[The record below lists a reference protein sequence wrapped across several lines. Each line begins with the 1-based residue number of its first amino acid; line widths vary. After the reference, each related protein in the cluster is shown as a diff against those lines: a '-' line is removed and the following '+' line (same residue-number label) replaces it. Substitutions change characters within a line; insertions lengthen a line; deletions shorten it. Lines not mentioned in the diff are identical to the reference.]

1 MNTIEPIVSDS
12 ERLFVTKKV
21 LAQRYGV
28 CPRTIQ
34 NWSDAG
40 LLVFIKKRR
49 VVRYHVPGCDAALM
63 RNGLQL
69 S

>member
-1 MNTIEPIVSDS
+1 MNPIEPIALGAD
-12 ERLFVTKKV
+12 RLFVTKQV

-34 NWSDAG
+34 KWSDAG

-63 RNGLQL
+63 QNGLHL
-69 S
+69 N

>member
-1 MNTIEPIVSDS
+1 MNPIEPTSPDSD
-12 ERLFVTKKV
+12 RLFVTKKV

-63 RNGLQL
+63 QNGLQL
-69 S
+69 N

>member
-1 MNTIEPIVSDS
+1 MNPIEPIALGAD
-12 ERLFVTKKV
+12 RLFVTKQV

-28 CPRTIQ
+28 SPRTIQ
-34 NWSDAG
+34 KWSDAG

-63 RNGLQL
+63 QNGLHL
-69 S
+69 N

>member
-1 MNTIEPIVSDS
+1 MNPIEPTAPSAD
-12 ERLFVTKKV
+12 RLFVTKQV

-34 NWSDAG
+34 TWTDAG
-40 LLVFIKKRR
+40 LLVFIRKRR

-63 RNGLQL
+63 QNGLQL
-69 S
+69 N

>member
-1 MNTIEPIVSDS
+1 MNPIEPTSPDSD
-12 ERLFVTKKV
+12 RLFVTKKV

-28 CPRTIQ
+28 CLRTIQ

-49 VVRYHVPGCDAALM
+49 VVRYHVPACDAALM
-63 RNGLQL
+63 QNEPQL
-69 S
+69 N

>member
-1 MNTIEPIVSDS
+1 MNSIEPTAPGAD
-12 ERLFVTKKV
+12 RLFVTKKV
-21 LAQRYGV
+21 LARRYGV

-34 NWSDAG
+34 KWSDAG

-63 RNGLQL
+63 QNGLQL
-69 S
+69 N

>member
-1 MNTIEPIVSDS
+1 MNTIEPMVSVS

-63 RNGLQL
+63 QNGLQL